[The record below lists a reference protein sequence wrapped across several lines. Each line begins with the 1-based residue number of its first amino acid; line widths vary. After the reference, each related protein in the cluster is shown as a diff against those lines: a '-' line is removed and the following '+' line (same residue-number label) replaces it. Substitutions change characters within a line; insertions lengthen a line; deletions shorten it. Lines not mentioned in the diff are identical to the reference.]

1 MKRINWTY
9 LAFVVFLLSTSA
21 CATFD
26 PDQTTLKEWKR
37 SYLPTGPNAT

>member
-9 LAFVVFLLSTSA
+9 LAIVIVLLFTSA

-26 PDQTTLKEWKR
+26 PNQTTLKEWKR
-37 SYLPTGPNAT
+37 SYLPTRPV